1 LTANFMP
8 VQFIDSAENPNQT
21 LQKSIQDAAV
31 PGQISGIAI
40 TSGGT
45 GYVSAPPTVSII
57 GDGDSATATATMSG
71 GAVVKIEMTNRGSNY
86 TYASVNF
93 SSGAATARAILSP
106 LGGFGADPRNDL
118 RSSALMFNGRPDGD

>member
-1 LTANFMP
+1 VYQHSAVTLGDGYTWKYLYTIGAVPASRFLTANFMP

-45 GYVSAPPTVSII
+45 GYVSAPTVSII
-57 GDGDSATATATMSG
+57 GDGDSATATATISG
-71 GAVVKIEMTNRGSNY
+71 GAVVKVEMTNRGSNY
-86 TYASVNF
+86 TYCKC
-93 SSGAATARAILSP
+93 
-106 LGGFGADPRNDL
+106 
-118 RSSALMFNGRPDGD
+118 